1 MAGGSSIGHTSF
13 VFIVGGIM
21 NDIIS
26 IILIYFIVAIVQYWF
41 PNNSFTRFQI
51 YVRWTAPYC
60 VSFDLCFLVSF
71 FPIFAWFSG
80 VTVNEFLSIGPEIS

>member
-26 IILIYFIVAIVQYWF
+26 IILIYFIVAIVQY
-41 PNNSFTRFQI
+41 
-51 YVRWTAPYC
+51 
-60 VSFDLCFLVSF
+60 
-71 FPIFAWFSG
+71 
-80 VTVNEFLSIGPEIS
+80 